1 MTESDEK
8 IQDRIAVDEA
18 DEHCFELLGQLI
30 TAARNEDKAMYT
42 KTRKIIRGLI
52 LEDKNYR
59 RFFHEASKVSF
70 Q

>member
-1 MTESDEK
+1 MTAEE
-8 IQDRIAVDEA
+8 RIAIDEA
-18 DEHCFELLGQLI
+18 DEHCLELLMSLV
-30 TAARNEDKAMYT
+30 TAARNEDKAVYT

-59 RFFHEASKVSF
+59 RFFQEAAKVSS